1 MIQHILMATDFS
13 SCAQEA
19 LKQAVSLAQGLKAKI
34 TLLNIFETFFP
45 SADTPPS
52 AADSP
57 GVYRWL
63 ENVKNEEKQKLRL
76 TAEIVSREGVEV
88 AVLYKEGN
96 PSAEIIRTAQE
107 INADVIVLG
116 THGRKGLSHTLMGSV
131 AERVARHAPCPVL
144 IVREKSEQ
152 KLRGSGKR
160 ETASKGTPITNE
172 KRPDREDIPAG

>member
-45 SADTPPS
+45 YGDTPS
-52 AADSP
+52 AGDSP

-63 ENVKNEEKQKLRL
+63 ENIKNEEKRKLRL

-88 AVLYKEGN
+88 ALLYKEGN

-116 THGRKGLSHTLMGSV
+116 THGRKGFSHALMGSV

-144 IVREKSEQ
+144 IVREKSEE
-152 KLRGSGKR
+152 KLRGRGNG
-160 ETASKGTPITNE
+160 ETASKGTPITDE
-172 KRPDREDIPAG
+172 KRPDRKDIPAG

>member
-1 MIQHILMATDFS
+1 MIQHILTATDFS
-13 SCAQEA
+13 SCAQGA

-45 SADTPPS
+45 SADTPS
-52 AADSP
+52 AGDSP

-116 THGRKGLSHTLMGSV
+116 THGRKGFSHTLMGSV

-160 ETASKGTPITNE
+160 ETASKGTPITNG
-172 KRPDREDIPAG
+172 KKPDREDIPAG